1 MAASLTGTFGHATG
15 TQDAGRPHRCR
26 HDRATQLVPAGDAP
40 AAARDKRC
48 PPLPRWQ
55 ERDAAGAPPQP
66 DHPQR
71 HTAATGPAAAPA
83 QASAKTLGRAA
94 QRKDQL

>member
-55 ERDAAGAPPQP
+55 ERDAVSRFDAAGYGLIDDPSLSRYLANRDDLIRDLRQRI
-66 DHPQR
+66 HP
-71 HTAATGPAAAPA
+71 
-83 QASAKTLGRAA
+83 
-94 QRKDQL
+94 